1 MGLIHTSEYKIET
14 SKELLYSTGNYTQY
28 LVITYTGKKSKK
40 EYSYMSL
47 NHFAIHLKLTEH
59 FKLYFKKTTQKSNSD
74 IITNL
79 LIFLNYFK

>member
-40 EYSYMSL
+40 EYTYMSL
-47 NHFAIHLKLTEH
+47 NHFAIYLKLTEH
-59 FKLYFKKTTQKSNSD
+59 FKLYFKKTQKSNSD